1 MELSVKSSATVKENS
16 DQLKKKS
23 VTRKS
28 QVQSLTR
35 ALAILTQLSERDG
48 GLILTDLAHL
58 CDLPTSTTHRLLTTL
73 ENNRFVRF
81 NRSSNLWSVGV
92 QSFVVGNAFARS
104 RNFVPLA
111 KTYMRHLMDEA
122 GETVNLAAQDQDEIV
137 YLAQVESHEIMRAS
151 VRPGSRVPLHSSAV
165 GKAILAGMNES
176 DRNLLTQL
184 KPNSPNVNQIFTS
197 DFMKSLKETQLLG
210 YAVDDEEQSVGLR
223 CVASLVY
230 DENGDPLAAISISGP
245 TARITNA
252 RIPTLGRLVQKTCKD
267 ITAEFGGRRPLD
279 INRPLHATGTKNA
292 SSLNN
297 ALQLIASA
305 TKKNSQN

>member
-1 MELSVKSSATVKENS
+1 MKE
-16 DQLKKKS
+16 KS
-23 VTRKS
+23 VSRNS

-35 ALAILTQLSERDG
+35 ALTILNKLSEHDS
-48 GLILTDLAHL
+48 GLILTELAQI
-58 CDLPTSTTHRLLTTL
+58 CELPTSTTHRLLTTL

-111 KTYMRHLMDEA
+111 KTFMRHLMDEA

-137 YLAQVESHEIMRAS
+137 YLAQVESREIMRAS
-151 VRPGSRVPLHSSAV
+151 VRPGSRVPLHCSAV
-165 GKAILAGMNES
+165 GKAILAGMNEI
-176 DRNLLTQL
+176 DRNMITQL
-184 KPNSPNVNQIFTS
+184 KPNAPDENQIFTPE
-197 DFMKSLKETQLLG
+197 FIESLKKAKISG
-210 YAVDDEEQSVGLR
+210 YAIDDEEQSIGMR
-223 CVASLVY
+223 CVASIIY
-230 DENGDPLAAISISGP
+230 DENGGPLAAISISGP

-252 RIPTLGRLVQKTCKD
+252 RIPSLGRLVQKTCKD
-267 ITAEFGGRRPLD
+267 ITAEFGGRLPLD

-297 ALQLIASA
+297 ALQLIASG
-305 TKKNSQN
+305 TSRKSQN

>member
-1 MELSVKSSATVKENS
+1 LKE
-16 DQLKKKS
+16 KS
-23 VTRKS
+23 VSRNS

-35 ALAILTQLSERDG
+35 ALTILNKLSEHDS
-48 GLILTDLAHL
+48 GLILTELAQI
-58 CDLPTSTTHRLLTTL
+58 CELPTSTTHRLLTTL

-111 KTYMRHLMDEA
+111 KTFMRHLMDEA

-137 YLAQVESHEIMRAS
+137 YLAQVESREIMRAS
-151 VRPGSRVPLHSSAV
+151 VRPGSRVPLHCSAV
-165 GKAILAGMNES
+165 GKAILAGMNEI
-176 DRNLLTQL
+176 DRNMITQL
-184 KPNSPNVNQIFTS
+184 KPNAPDENQIFTPE
-197 DFMKSLKETQLLG
+197 FIESLKKAKISG
-210 YAVDDEEQSVGLR
+210 YAIDDEEQSIGMR
-223 CVASLVY
+223 CVASIIY
-230 DENGDPLAAISISGP
+230 DENGGPLAAISISGP

-252 RIPTLGRLVQKTCKD
+252 RIPSLGRLVQKTCKD
-267 ITAEFGGRRPLD
+267 ITAEFGGRLPLD

-297 ALQLIASA
+297 ALQLIASG
-305 TKKNSQN
+305 TSRKSQN

>member
-1 MELSVKSSATVKENS
+1 MKYSKNLKKIIN
-16 DQLKKKS
+16 QPKKKS
-23 VTRKS
+23 LSRNS

-35 ALAILTQLSERDG
+35 ALTILTQLSEHDG
-48 GLILTDLAHL
+48 GLILTELALL
-58 CDLPTSTTHRLLTTL
+58 CELPTSTTHRLLTTL

-111 KTYMRHLMDEA
+111 KTYMYHLMDEA

-151 VRPGSRVPLHSSAV
+151 VRPGARVPLHSSAV
-165 GKAILAGMNES
+165 GKAILAGMNEI
-176 DRNLLTQL
+176 DRKLLTQL
-184 KPNSPNVNQIFTS
+184 KPDNPKENQIFTP
-197 DFMKSLKETQLLG
+197 DFLKSLRETQRKG
-210 YAVDDEEQSVGLR
+210 YAIDDEEQSIGLR
-223 CVASLVY
+223 CVASLIY

-252 RIPTLGRLVQKTCKD
+252 RIPTLGGLVQKTCKD
-267 ITAEFGGRRPLD
+267 ITAEFGGRLPLNV
-279 INRPLHATGTKNA
+279 NRPLHATGTKNA

-297 ALQLIASA
+297 ALQLIASG
-305 TKKNSQN
+305 TRNNSQN

>member
-1 MELSVKSSATVKENS
+1 MKE
-16 DQLKKKS
+16 KS
-23 VTRKS
+23 VSRNS

-35 ALAILTQLSERDG
+35 ALTILNKLSEHDS
-48 GLILTDLAHL
+48 GLILTELAQI
-58 CDLPTSTTHRLLTTL
+58 CELPTSTTHRLLTTL

-111 KTYMRHLMDEA
+111 KTFMRHLMDEA

-137 YLAQVESHEIMRAS
+137 YLAQVESREIMRAS
-151 VRPGSRVPLHSSAV
+151 VRPGSRVPLHCSAV
-165 GKAILAGMNES
+165 GKAILAGMNEI
-176 DRNLLTQL
+176 DRNMIIQL
-184 KPNSPNVNQIFTS
+184 KPNAPDENQIFTPE
-197 DFMKSLKETQLLG
+197 FIESLKKAKISG
-210 YAVDDEEQSVGLR
+210 YAIDDEEQSIGMR
-223 CVASLVY
+223 CVASIIY
-230 DENGDPLAAISISGP
+230 DEIGGPLAAISISGP

-252 RIPTLGRLVQKTCKD
+252 RIPSLGRLVQKTCKD
-267 ITAEFGGRRPLD
+267 ITAEFGGRLPLD

-297 ALQLIASA
+297 ALQLIASG
-305 TKKNSQN
+305 TSRKSQN

>member
-1 MELSVKSSATVKENS
+1 MKSSGTLKENL

-23 VTRKS
+23 VSRKS

-35 ALAILTQLSERDG
+35 ALTILTRLSEHDG
-48 GLILTDLAHL
+48 GLILTELANL
-58 CDLPTSTTHRLLTTL
+58 CELPTSTTHRLLTTL

-81 NRSSNLWSVGV
+81 NRTSNLWSVGV
-92 QSFVVGNAFARS
+92 QSFVVGNAFGRS

-122 GETVNLAAQDQDEIV
+122 GETVNLAALDQDEIV

-165 GKAILAGMNES
+165 GKAILAGMNDI
-176 DRNLLTQL
+176 DRTLITQL
-184 KPNSPNVNQIFTS
+184 KPDTPKENQIYTP
-197 DFMKSLKETQLLG
+197 DFMKGLKGTQLLG

-223 CVASLVY
+223 CVASVIY
-230 DENGDPLAAISISGP
+230 DENGGPLAAISVSGP

-267 ITAEFGGRRPLD
+267 ITAEFGGRLPLN

-297 ALQLIASA
+297 ALQLIASS
-305 TKKNSQN
+305 TKKNPQI

>member
-1 MELSVKSSATVKENS
+1 MKE
-16 DQLKKKS
+16 KS
-23 VTRKS
+23 VSRNS

-35 ALAILTQLSERDG
+35 ALTILNKLSEHDS
-48 GLILTDLAHL
+48 GLILTELAQI
-58 CDLPTSTTHRLLTTL
+58 CELPTSTTHRLLTTL

-111 KTYMRHLMDEA
+111 KTFMRHLMDEA

-137 YLAQVESHEIMRAS
+137 YLAQVESREIMRAS
-151 VRPGSRVPLHSSAV
+151 VRPGSRVPLHCSAV
-165 GKAILAGMNES
+165 GKAILAGMNEI
-176 DRNLLTQL
+176 DRNMIIQL
-184 KPNSPNVNQIFTS
+184 KPNAPDENQIFTPE
-197 DFMKSLKETQLLG
+197 FIESLKKAKISG
-210 YAVDDEEQSVGLR
+210 YAIDDEEQSIGMR
-223 CVASLVY
+223 CVASIIY
-230 DENGDPLAAISISGP
+230 DENGGPLAAISISGP

-252 RIPTLGRLVQKTCKD
+252 RIPSLGRLVQKTCKD
-267 ITAEFGGRRPLD
+267 ITAEFGGRLPLD

-297 ALQLIASA
+297 ALQLIASG
-305 TKKNSQN
+305 TSRKSQN